1 MESDRPRKKAR
12 SVGSVFV
19 DDEAFV
25 DGSDSS
31 DEDEM
36 MIDDLF
42 DDDEDN
48 DENEDAGKLCIS
60 LEVADRV
67 H

>member
-1 MESDRPRKKAR
+1 M
-12 SVGSVFV
+12 FV

-48 DENEDAGKLCIS
+48 DEDAGKLCVF
-60 LEVADRV
+60 LGVADRV